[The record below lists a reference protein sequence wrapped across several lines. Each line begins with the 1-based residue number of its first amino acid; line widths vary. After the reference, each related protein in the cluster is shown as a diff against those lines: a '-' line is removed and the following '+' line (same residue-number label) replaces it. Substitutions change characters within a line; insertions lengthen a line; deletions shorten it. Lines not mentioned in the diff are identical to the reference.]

1 MRKYFVRIIAFAV
14 LAAFLLESA
23 ALAAGTEAEPE
34 LPAAETVEEGTEET
48 GELENAAA
56 NQVES
61 PEITE
66 SAVVYEAEAELFQCG
81 SLTGEYTRPEEA
93 RLSEESTLYQEIY
106 TGLKNKQGSIR
117 LSLSGNTAGYEKQLA
132 TCFAKVVNDHPELF
146 YVRNGYSYTN
156 GSPVYMYPNYKTI
169 SDTEISAFNNA
180 LAIVVG
186 QARAF
191 ASDLE
196 KMLFVHDYL
205 IINCAYN
212 WDVATVGNTSNENV
226 FNAYGVLVEGDA
238 VCQGYALAYKLI
250 MNELGLTCTTVSS
263 DSMNHMWNM
272 VQLNGQ
278 WYHMDV
284 TWDDP
289 VPDKQ
294 GYAGHNYFLLSDQ
307 TISDNDHKHKEWD
320 GTMPSCAST
329 AYESGWIFNSSIYPL
344 HYWNGSYYYI
354 SGSHNA
360 SLNRADSLQAS
371 AEEKLTDI
379 SIFVHLF
386 GGGYYY
392 SSNGIVW
399 VDDTLFYVNQNK
411 TLTSYSLTSGK
422 SQALGEVPF
431 TATAAA
437 VYSADMDGICLR
449 YDPTAN
455 QLVASSPTQRKDLGR
470 FSIPTYPAE
479 WDDASAGTTQILG
492 LSDDK
497 KIAGV
502 TSPGSGATLW
512 VACYKDGRMVNV
524 QSYTIQGAGL
534 QLVNLNAIP
543 AQYDKMGLMLLS
555 NQYLPV
561 CEAKKI

>member
-1 MRKYFVRIIAFAV
+1 M
-14 LAAFLLESA
+14 
-23 ALAAGTEAEPE
+23 
-34 LPAAETVEEGTEET
+34 
-48 GELENAAA
+48 
-56 NQVES
+56 
-61 PEITE
+61 
-66 SAVVYEAEAELFQCG
+66 
-81 SLTGEYTRPEEA
+81 
-93 RLSEESTLYQEIY
+93 
-106 TGLKNKQGSIR
+106 
-117 LSLSGNTAGYEKQLA
+117 
-132 TCFAKVVNDHPELF
+132 
-146 YVRNGYSYTN
+146 
-156 GSPVYMYPNYKTI
+156 
-169 SDTEISAFNNA
+169 
-180 LAIVVG
+180 
-186 QARAF
+186 
-191 ASDLE
+191 
-196 KMLFVHDYL
+196 
-205 IINCAYN
+205 
-212 WDVATVGNTSNENV
+212 
-226 FNAYGVLVEGDA
+226 
-238 VCQGYALAYKLI
+238 
-250 MNELGLTCTTVSS
+250 
-263 DSMNHMWNM
+263 
-272 VQLNGQ
+272 
-278 WYHMDV
+278 
-284 TWDDP
+284 
-289 VPDKQ
+289 
-294 GYAGHNYFLLSDQ
+294 
-307 TISDNDHKHKEWD
+307 
-320 GTMPSCAST
+320 
-329 AYESGWIFNSSIYPL
+329 
-344 HYWNGSYYYI
+344 
-354 SGSHNA
+354 
-360 SLNRADSLQAS
+360 
-371 AEEKLTDI
+371 TDI